1 MLRDSLVG
9 VPAQGGALV
18 DTGDPHTGRSGV
30 LHTGN
35 LVLVEAPVIT
45 GDVRGEQVKGTHSS
59 CVLSLHVSCKPAM
72 IPKAKD
78 FYKAR
83 DADW

>member
-1 MLRDSLVG
+1 MLRGSLVG
-9 VPAQGGALV
+9 VPAQGGALM
-18 DTGDPHTGRSGV
+18 DTGDPHTGGSGV

-35 LVLVEAPVIT
+35 LVLVEAPVTT
-45 GDVRGEQVKGTHSS
+45 GDVRGDHVKGTRGS
-59 CVLSLHVSCKPAM
+59 CVLSLHVFCKPTM
-72 IPKAKD
+72 IPKSKD